1 MYQLAT
7 LKTKTMKTNPIHEY
21 ILKSESNLSIAA
33 AIATE
38 WPEARAKLVS
48 AFLER
53 LGARLKKK
61 GWNFEQWGRLF
72 FDKLAGFSI
81 WKPAWNRSISFQCG
95 QYGAHMGIGVSR
107 DTNDTKMLPFHEPL
121 MTAVREIYPSAKPD
135 PWSWWEA
142 YAIMHSPAPD
152 WRKPEVLCRIHKDSK
167 FLTDVAD
174 QLLEIAEVS
183 APIID
188 GLAKKKTKRK
198 KSI

>member
-1 MYQLAT
+1 
-7 LKTKTMKTNPIHEY
+7 MKSNPIHDY
-21 ILKSESNLSIAA
+21 ILKSESNIIVAA

-61 GWNFEQWGRLF
+61 GWDFEPWGRF
-72 FDKLAGFSI
+72 FLDQWAGFAI
-81 WKPAWNRSISFQCG
+81 WKPAWDLSISFQCG

-107 DTNDTKMLPFHEPL
+107 DTDDTGKFPLNEPL
-121 MTAVREIYPSAKPD
+121 LRAVQKILPSAKPN
-135 PWSWWEA
+135 PWWEA
-142 YAIMHSPAPD
+142 YALMHSPAPD

-188 GLAKKKTKRK
+188 GLARK
-198 KSI
+198 HAKGS

>member
-1 MYQLAT
+1 
-7 LKTKTMKTNPIHEY
+7 MKSNPIHDY
-21 ILKSESNLSIAA
+21 ILKSESNLNVAA

-61 GWNFEQWGRLF
+61 GWDFEPWNRF
-72 FDKLAGFSI
+72 FLDRWAGFAI

-107 DTNDTKMLPFHEPL
+107 DTDDTKKLPLHEPL
-121 MTAVREIYPSAKPD
+121 LTAVRKIHPSAQSEP
-135 PWSWWEA
+135 WWEA

-152 WRKPEVLCRIHKDSK
+152 WRKPEVLYRIHKDPA

-183 APIID
+183 APIIAS
-188 GLAKKKTKRK
+188 LARK
-198 KSI
+198 HAKSR